1 MTEERPDKSSENKTP
16 GREPLGPKLP
26 RRFYKDVEILREGD
40 GYLIALDGRPVKTP
54 KKVPLA
60 VPYAPLAEAMA
71 EEWRAQG
78 DVIDPETM
86 PLTKL
91 VNTALD
97 AVTGQEV
104 AVAADI
110 AAFAGSDLT
119 CYRAA
124 HPNELVASQARA
136 WGPVLTWAHQDLGAR
151 FVLAEGVMP
160 VDQPS
165 DALEAV
171 AAAVSDYDPLSLA
184 GLHVMTTLT
193 GSALIA
199 LAHAKGLLTAEEA
212 WAAAHVDEDFQVSQW
227 GEDSEALARRARRWA
242 EFQAASRL
250 VGFVNDSG

>member
-1 MTEERPDKSSENKTP
+1 MTEERPDRPSENKTP
-16 GREPLGPKLP
+16 GREPAGAKLP
-26 RRFYKDVEILREGD
+26 RRFYKDVEVIRDGD
-40 GYLIALDGRPVKTP
+40 GYQIVLDGRPVKTP
-54 KKVPLA
+54 KKAALA
-60 VPYAPLAEAMA
+60 VAYAPLAEAMA
-71 EEWRAQG
+71 DEWRAQG

-97 AVTGQEV
+97 AVTGQEA

-124 HPNELVASQARA
+124 HPTELVTQQARA
-136 WGPVLTWAHQDLGAR
+136 WGPVLTWAHEDLGAR
-151 FVLAEGVMP
+151 FELAEGVMP
-160 VDQPS
+160 VTQPN
-165 DALEAV
+165 DALQAV
-171 AAAVSDYDPLSLA
+171 AAVVSDYDPLSLA

-212 WAAAHVDEDFQVSQW
+212 WAAAHVDEDFQITQW
-227 GEDSEALARRARRWA
+227 GEDSDASARRARRWA
-242 EFQAASRL
+242 EFQAASKL
-250 VGFVNDSG
+250 VGFVNDRG